1 MNGLLGGSSRWTR
14 RKLRGPAIIC
24 ENAWNYGII
33 FVIIG
38 LSTILL
44 CIGLLILGFRDIA
57 SWIFSGLGLWDRL
70 NFFLD
75 FGIGHRPGLIDTQ
88 AITIGNSEA
97 LSDLS
102 RVSDHLY
109 LFAIATLAD
118 LELGI

>member
-1 MNGLLGGSSRWTR
+1 MNGLLTGSSRWIR

-44 CIGLLILGFRDIA
+44 GFGLLILVFGNID
-57 SWIFSGLGLWDRL
+57 SWIFSGLGLRDGLRVF
-70 NFFLD
+70 ND
-75 FGIGHRPGLIDTQ
+75 FGIGHMLGLVDTP

-102 RVSDHLY
+102 RVSDNL
-109 LFAIATLAD
+109 D
-118 LELGI
+118 LLSLDDLVLGI